1 MRSRV
6 AVIVNANA
14 RRFVEKPSR
23 IDDVRAMSQ
32 GRADTIVTRTRAE
45 LARAVDRLQGER
57 VDVVVLCGGDGSHSS
72 GASEIHRAYMHSERP
87 ILAFAPGG
95 TVGTVARSLE
105 VARRGPMMR
114 ALERVIDDACAP
126 SPKTIETPTLLVRAD
141 DRAPEIHF
149 IFGTG
154 LVASFFRLY
163 DRRKTIDED
172 TPSVA
177 AGKLGAAVIVARIFV
192 ESFYGG
198 AYARRVL
205 EPMPMD
211 VDVVRERGGA
221 PERLPWRA
229 SSLVL
234 ASVVRNL
241 GLHMLVPYRACE
253 DPERPH
259 VVVSGLPTRVLG
271 PRMTRVLRGTSIGD
285 PGDPH
290 FDDLCDELAL
300 TFPGGERGPFVVDG
314 DLRLARRVSVR
325 AGPRLRILAPTG
337 IAF

>member
-1 MRSRV
+1 MASRV

-14 RRFVEKPSR
+14 RRFVQRPSR
-23 IDDVRAMSQ
+23 IDDVRASARD
-32 GRADTIVTRTRAE
+32 RAEVIVTRSRVE
-45 LARAVDRLQGER
+45 LAAAIDRLRDER
-57 VDVVVLCGGDGSHSS
+57 VDVVVLCGGDGSHAA

-95 TVGTVARSLE
+95 TVGTVSRSLR
-105 VARRGPMMR
+105 VAERGPFVR
-114 ALERVIDDACAP
+114 AFDRVLDRACAP

-141 DRAPEIHF
+141 DRSPEVHF

-163 DRRKTIDED
+163 DEKGADED
-172 TPSVA
+172 APSVA
-177 AGKLGAAVIVARIFV
+177 VGLLGAAAIVARIFV

-205 EPMPMD
+205 EPMPMEI
-211 VDVVRERGGA
+211 DVVKERDGA

-234 ASVVRNL
+234 ASVVRDL

-259 VVVSGLPTRVLG
+259 VVVSGLSTRALG
-271 PRMTRVLRGTSIGD
+271 PRMTRVLRGVSIGE

-290 FDDLCDELAL
+290 FDDLCDELL
-300 TFPGGERGPFVVDG
+300 IHFPDGARGPFVVDG
-314 DLRLARRVSVR
+314 DLRLARSVSVR
-325 AGPRLRILAPTG
+325 AGPKLRILAPTP
-337 IAF
+337 ATF